1 MSCAIAQIGDA
12 GFGGAVVTAE
22 HLLTAFQAM
31 PDDANAAMSACRC
44 ELMDCAFEAVKGE
57 RFTLADHLK
66 KLIVVIAA

>member
-1 MSCAIAQIGDA
+1 MSCAVAQIGDA
-12 GFGGAVVTAE
+12 GFGCAVVTAE
-22 HLLTAFQAM
+22 HLLSTFQAM

-66 KLIVVIAA
+66 KFVVFIAA